1 MGWGWGVG
9 GGRLYAPCEKDIK
22 QIMTVCTHCVLSN
35 VNFEVL
41 SFLKIGFLASQL
53 CVEYLHIPTTVFK
66 SVLIYGFT
74 KVLW

>member
-1 MGWGWGVG
+1 MG
-9 GGRLYAPCEKDIK
+9 GGGEVTHHVTEKDIK

>member
-1 MGWGWGVG
+1 M
-9 GGRLYAPCEKDIK
+9 GGRLYAPYEKDIK

-53 CVEYLHIPTTVFK
+53 CVEYFAHSNNSFQICSYLWFYK
-66 SVLIYGFT
+66 STGVT
-74 KVLW
+74 QND